1 MFFGR
6 LGEMKNTTIFA
17 ICLFLPVL
25 LAAQEAST
33 LRKNYE
39 LGVNGATLL
48 GGLMG
53 GATDR
58 LTEAV
63 FFKYKMPNFWLRAS
77 FQRQATIAEGW
88 GDQHIIGTE
97 LVEINSGN
105 FRSGAFGTLGVEW
118 RKALRNRVEFTY
130 GADFVLGRSAER
142 WVQSEARSSDYGVKQ
157 LVNGQPLYDARFG
170 SSNEMIRNEQTAN
183 QFGGRLSAGLKIDL
197 HTRWFLHFQSS
208 VGALL
213 QSGERAYVNRYTGE
227 ALAYRYTT
235 FLRQRLPVLNEMAL
249 YFRF

>member
-118 RKALRNRVEFTY
+118 RKALRNRV
-130 GADFVLGRSAER
+130 
-142 WVQSEARSSDYGVKQ
+142 
-157 LVNGQPLYDARFG
+157 
-170 SSNEMIRNEQTAN
+170 
-183 QFGGRLSAGLKIDL
+183 
-197 HTRWFLHFQSS
+197 
-208 VGALL
+208 
-213 QSGERAYVNRYTGE
+213 
-227 ALAYRYTT
+227 
-235 FLRQRLPVLNEMAL
+235 
-249 YFRF
+249 